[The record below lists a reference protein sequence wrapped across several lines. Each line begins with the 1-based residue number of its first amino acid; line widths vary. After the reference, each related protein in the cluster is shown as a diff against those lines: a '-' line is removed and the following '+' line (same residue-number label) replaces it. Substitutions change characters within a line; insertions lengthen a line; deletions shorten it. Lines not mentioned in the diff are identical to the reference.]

1 MNTTESIKN
10 EPRLLPGDFAIWI
23 IIFAELLVFGIFFI
37 SYAVARINN
46 IEMFNHFQLTL
57 NRETGAINTI
67 LLITS
72 SYFIVLAV
80 KAIKRNHIKKCYHFL
95 YASLACGGLFLIIKS
110 LEFYDKFSAG
120 INLSTNTFYMFYFL
134 LTLFHYLHVIL
145 GLMIIL
151 AVAIKAQ
158 RRGYNAEEYHGV
170 ETAGAYWHMVDLAWI
185 ILFPLVYI
193 IR

>member
-1 MNTTESIKN
+1 MKQ

-37 SYAVARINN
+37 SYAVARVYNL
-46 IEMFNHFQLTL
+46 EMFNHYQLTL

-72 SYFIVLAV
+72 SYFVVRAV
-80 KAIKRNHIKKCYHFL
+80 NSIKKNHVKQCYHFV
-95 YASLACGGLFLIIKS
+95 YASIACGGLFLIIKGI
-110 LEFYDKFSAG
+110 EFYDKFSIG
-120 INLSTNTFYMFYFL
+120 IDLSTNTFYMFYFL
-134 LTLFHYLHVIL
+134 LTMFHFIHVVL
-145 GLMIIL
+145 GLLILL

-158 RRGYNAEEYHGV
+158 RGGYSSSEYNGV

-185 ILFPLVYI
+185 ILFPLIYI

>member
-1 MNTTESIKN
+1 MKK
-10 EPRLLPGDFAIWI
+10 EPKLLPGDFAIWI

-46 IEMFNHFQLTL
+46 IEMFNHYQLTL

-72 SYFIVLAV
+72 SYFIVRAV
-80 KAIKRNHIKKCYHFL
+80 NAIKKNFIKQCYYFI
-95 YASLACGGLFLIIKS
+95 YASISCGILFLIIKS
-110 LEFYDKFSAG
+110 IEFYEKFSIG

-145 GLMIIL
+145 GLLIL
-151 AVAIKAQ
+151 IAVAIKAQ
-158 RRGYNAEEYHGV
+158 LGHYDSHEYNGI

-185 ILFPLVYI
+185 ILFPLIYI